1 MTVILIISQLG
12 ILIKKSTLNN
22 AQFDIIKKK
31 LTIVYKKYLGKR
43 VDTYTSVLYRDVSNE
58 YLSVARFSNIK
69 TILTNMGIT
78 DVNYV
83 NKLNPGT
90 DIDINCSRLQLR
102 PHQAQVVQY
111 LLENVYNGNRIAAG
125 SASCNFIMDTGL
137 GKTYVSLGL
146 LEKFR
151 KKTLILI
158 PNTAGLADWI
168 TAINNCFPN
177 LKLGQ
182 YCKNIR
188 EDGDIVIMTMQSAL
202 KSTFKF
208 NTLNIINQQQ
218 YFKLFGFLI
227 IDEIHSSASEK
238 FQNVFWNISCTYN
251 LGITATPNERQDK
264 MDDVY
269 IKHFGRLIFAKDIEN
284 FGILPGKFKGIVR
297 VIKYYGPSEYTGK
310 LMKYD
315 GSTDVVETIKML
327 IRDKYRNQIL
337 INEIIKFHENNRNAF
352 IFAEY
357 LILLKK
363 LMEVLAELQLPF
375 TDYIKYTGGASTDD
389 KKQAEDFAKLIFTT
403 YGFSSK
409 SVSIIKTDAELFAS
423 PRRNNLRQI
432 LGRAT
437 RLGSDEN
444 IVRLYTDLVDMDTP
458 LVSQYADRE
467 KVYRE
472 KGYIIETE
480 IINYK
485 NVKISPEVQLI
496 EDKYTLID
504 INLN

>member
-1 MTVILIISQLG
+1 VCSSDLLG
-12 ILIKKSTLNN
+12 ILVKKSALTIEQL
-22 AQFDIIKKK
+22 DIIRKQ
-31 LTIVYKKYLGKR
+31 LTITYKKYLGKR
-43 VDTYTSVLYRDVSNE
+43 VDIYTSVLYRDVSSE

-69 TILTNMGIT
+69 TILTNINIK
-78 DVNYV
+78 DVSYV

-90 DIDINCSRLQLR
+90 DIIINNSQLR
-102 PHQAQVVQY
+102 LRSHQTQVVQY
-111 LLENVYNGNRIAAG
+111 LLENVYNSNRLAAG
-125 SASCNFIMDTGL
+125 SASCTFIMDTGL

-146 LEKFR
+146 LEKFQ

-168 TAINNCFPN
+168 TAITTCFQN
-177 LKLGQ
+177 TKLGQ
-182 YCKNIR
+182 YCKKIH

-202 KSTFKF
+202 KTTFKF
-208 NTLNIINQQQ
+208 KDSSINRQQ

-238 FQNVFWNISCTYN
+238 FQNVFWNISCMYN

-269 IKHFGRLIFAKDIEN
+269 IKHFGRLIFAKDIDN
-284 FGILPGKFKGIVR
+284 FGIAPGKFKGIVR
-297 VIKYYGPSEYTGK
+297 VIKYYGPPEYTGK
-310 LMKYD
+310 LTKYD

-337 INEIIKFHENNRNAF
+337 INEIIRFYHNNSNAF

-363 LMEVLAELQLPF
+363 LMEVLSELNMPF
-375 TDYIKYTGGASTDD
+375 TDYIKYTGGASVDD

-409 SVSIIKTDAELFAS
+409 SVSIIKTDAELFAT
-423 PRRNNLRQI
+423 PRRNNMRQI

-437 RLGSDEN
+437 RLGSDES
-444 IVRLYTDLVDMDTP
+444 IIRLYTDVVDMNTP
-458 LVSQYADRE
+458 LASQYTDRE

-472 KGYIIETE
+472 KGYIIEFVT
-480 IINYK
+480 INYQT
-485 NVKISPEVQLI
+485 VKIIPELQKI
-496 EDKYTLID
+496 EDKYAAID
-504 INLN
+504 INLS